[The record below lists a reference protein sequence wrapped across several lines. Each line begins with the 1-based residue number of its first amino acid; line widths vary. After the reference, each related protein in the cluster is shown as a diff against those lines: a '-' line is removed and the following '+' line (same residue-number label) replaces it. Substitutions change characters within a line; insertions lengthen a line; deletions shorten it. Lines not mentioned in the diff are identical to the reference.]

1 MHGGSHSEMLFTEI
15 LGGAGRGGWRRVE
28 GVGCR
33 ACGRNQRI
41 KVPDSLECAGSDICV
56 GALTPLIH
64 LSQGA

>member
-1 MHGGSHSEMLFTEI
+1 MPDAWWFTFRNVIYRDTGGGE
-15 LGGAGRGGWRRVE
+15 GGE
-28 GVGCR
+28 GL

-64 LSQGA
+64 LSQYA